1 MVYICA
7 VQLNKQEPGVTLPL
21 SAVDFHVLLV
31 LARRTLHG
39 YAILKAVETESGGA
53 VSPEVGSLY
62 RVLARLMAEG
72 LVEET
77 SAPASAPKVH
87 RGRSRRYYRLTRE
100 GRALLKAEARRLASA
115 VEIARNRAILP
126 EGAL

>member
-1 MVYICA
+1 MHRNKREAGQA
-7 VQLNKQEPGVTLPL
+7 VPL

-31 LARRTLHG
+31 LAGRTLHG
-39 YAILKAVETESGGA
+39 YAILKAVEAESDGV

-62 RVLARLMAEG
+62 RVLARLMAAG

-77 SAPASAPKVH
+77 SAPAAAPRVH
-87 RGRSRRYYRLTRE
+87 RGLSRRYYRLTRE

-126 EGAL
+126 GAAGS

>member
-1 MVYICA
+1 MYICSMH
-7 VQLNKQEPGVTLPL
+7 LNDPGTPPGVPL

-39 YAILKAVETESGGA
+39 YAILKGIEAESGSA

-62 RVLARLMAEG
+62 RVLARMMADG

-77 SAPASAPKVH
+77 EAPASAPRVH

-100 GRALLKAEARRLASA
+100 GRALLKAEARRLASV

-126 EGAL
+126 EGAK

>member
-1 MVYICA
+1 MYICA
-7 VQLNKQEPGVTLPL
+7 VHLNESGPGLPL

-31 LARRTLHG
+31 LAGRTLHG
-39 YAILKAVETESGGA
+39 YAILKSVEAESEGA

-62 RVLARLMAEG
+62 RVLARMMAAG
-72 LVEET
+72 LVEES
-77 SAPASAPKVH
+77 SAPASAPRVH

-115 VEIARNRAILP
+115 VAIARNRAILP
-126 EGAL
+126 EGAKS

>member
-1 MVYICA
+1 MH
-7 VQLNKQEPGVTLPL
+7 LNESEAPPGVPL

-39 YAILKAVETESGGA
+39 YAILKGIETESGGA

-62 RVLARLMAEG
+62 RVLARMMTAG

-77 SAPASAPKVH
+77 PAPASAPRVH

-115 VEIARNRAILP
+115 VEIAKNRAVLP
-126 EGAL
+126 QRAQGAGSR